1 MAALVK
7 ISNKNDKIT
16 NSNRKINNQSICAQM
31 NTYNFFIALL
41 DKLHVYILEPAK
53 T

>member
-7 ISNKNDKIT
+7 ISNKNHKII
-16 NSNRKINNQSICAQM
+16 NSNREINNQSICAQM
-31 NTYNFFIALL
+31 NTYNVIIALL
-41 DKLHVYILEPAK
+41 RKLHVYNMEPAK